1 LQIAGL
7 IIALAELIFMKI
19 YDVIIVGGGPAGLN
33 AAVVLGRCRRKVL
46 LFDHGKHRNRHSH
59 GMHNYLTRDNI
70 LPVDFLKIS
79 REEIKKY
86 GVKILH
92 TEVKDAKKTSEEIF
106 RIKDSN
112 DKIYHSK
119 KLVLATG
126 LIDILPQI
134 KGVEE
139 FYGKSLF
146 HCPYCDAWEFAG
158 KKMGVYSKRKS
169 GIDVALSLTTWS
181 NDVTLYTDGKKYVKP
196 KNMELLQ
203 QKNITVTLQPIASL
217 QGNNGKIKNIVL
229 KNGEKQRCDALFFS
243 SGYETQC
250 DIARTLGCNFG
261 KNKLVLTNKTQQTN
275 VAGLYVVGDASKD
288 VQFVVVAA
296 AEGAKAGVYINK
308 ELLSEEINETKEEL
322 QAN

>member
-1 LQIAGL
+1 MNL
-7 IIALAELIFMKI
+7 
-19 YDVIIVGGGPAGLN
+19 YDVIIIGGGPAGLN

-46 LFDHGKHRNRHSH
+46 LFDHGKQRNRYSK
-59 GMHNYLTRDNI
+59 GMHNYLTRDSI
-70 LPVDFLKIS
+70 LPGEFLKIS

-92 TEVKDAKKTSEEIF
+92 TEVKDAKKINDETF
-106 RIKDSN
+106 KIKDS
-112 DKIYHSK
+112 DGKIYHSK

-126 LIDILPQI
+126 LTDILPAI
-134 KGVEE
+134 EGAAEL
-139 FYGKSLF
+139 YGKSLF

-158 KKMGVYSKRKS
+158 KKMGVYARRKS
-169 GIDVALSLTTWS
+169 GIEVALALTTWS
-181 NDVTLYTDGKKYVKP
+181 HEITLYTDGKKYVKP
-196 KNMELLQ
+196 KNMELLK
-203 QKNITVTLQPIASL
+203 QKSIRVVFQPIASL

-250 DIARTLGCNFG
+250 DIAKTLGCNFG
-261 KNKLVLTNKTQQTN
+261 KNKLVLTNKSQQTN
-275 VAGLYVVGDASKD
+275 ITGLYVVGDVAKD

-308 ELLSEEINETKEEL
+308 ELLNEKITEAKQDL
-322 QAN
+322 QISKREN

>member
-1 LQIAGL
+1 MNL
-7 IIALAELIFMKI
+7 
-19 YDVIIVGGGPAGLN
+19 YDVIIIGGGPAGLN

-46 LFDHGKHRNRHSH
+46 LFDHGKQRNRYSK
-59 GMHNYLTRDNI
+59 GMHNYLTRDSI
-70 LPVDFLKIS
+70 LPGEFLKIS
-79 REEIKKY
+79 CEEIKKY

-92 TEVKDAKKTSEEIF
+92 TEVKDAKKINDETF
-106 RIKDSN
+106 KIKDSEG
-112 DKIYHSK
+112 KIYHSK

-126 LIDILPQI
+126 LTDILPAI
-134 KGVEE
+134 EGAAEL
-139 FYGKSLF
+139 YGKSLF

-169 GIDVALSLTTWS
+169 GIEVALALTTWS
-181 NDVTLYTDGKKYVKP
+181 HQVTLYTDGKKYVKP
-196 KNMELLQ
+196 KNMELLK
-203 QKNITVTLQPIASL
+203 QKSIRVVFQPIASL

-250 DIARTLGCNFG
+250 DIAKTLGCNFG
-261 KNKLVLTNKTQQTN
+261 KNKLVLTNKSQQTN
-275 VAGLYVVGDASKD
+275 ITGLYVVGDVAKD

-308 ELLSEEINETKEEL
+308 ELLNEKITEAKQDL
-322 QAN
+322 QISKREN